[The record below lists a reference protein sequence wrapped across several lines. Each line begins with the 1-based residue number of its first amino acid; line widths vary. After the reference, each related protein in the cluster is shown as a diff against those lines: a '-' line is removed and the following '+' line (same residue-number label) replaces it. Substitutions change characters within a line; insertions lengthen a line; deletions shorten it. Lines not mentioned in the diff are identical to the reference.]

1 MARPKQIIDAIK
13 FGRERY
19 VLADTVVRLTK
30 EFRTDYVPGA
40 KTWEA
45 FQLLLILHRMIEV
58 DQRGRESSAL
68 AVSRAIGMPRTTV
81 QRRLEQLKQMGAV
94 EQRGPRFT
102 VVPTFMNAK
111 HMLEG
116 FERRRDMWGRAA
128 KKMSTTGT

>member
-68 AVSRAIGMPRTTV
+68 VGS
-81 QRRLEQLKQMGAV
+81 RRLSCHRHATHNDATQAGTAQANGRRGTARPALHGGAYV
-94 EQRGPRFT
+94 
-102 VVPTFMNAK
+102 
-111 HMLEG
+111 H
-116 FERRRDMWGRAA
+116 ERQAHA
-128 KKMSTTGT
+128 